1 MKEADRLKIVI
12 PNMHQFIISLVGKGV
27 FPPLEQKLSFP
38 SPSRIL
44 PFPFILSDQI
54 HPLGKHRRD

>member
-1 MKEADRLKIVI
+1 MKRKAGWRIVI
-12 PNMHQFIISLVGKGV
+12 QKMQQFILSLERKGV
-27 FPPLEQKLSFP
+27 FPPLEQKLPFP

-54 HPLGKHRRD
+54 HPLGKHKRD